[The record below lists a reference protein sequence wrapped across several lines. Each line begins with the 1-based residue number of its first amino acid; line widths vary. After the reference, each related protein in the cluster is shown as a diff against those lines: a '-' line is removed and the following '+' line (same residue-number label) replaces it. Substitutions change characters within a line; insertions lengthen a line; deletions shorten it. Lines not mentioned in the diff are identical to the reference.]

1 MTCATTAPAS
11 RPDMDYGSRMFARS
25 TTLPV
30 YGRRL
35 LNRHPL
41 LLDSVLAIAT
51 GAVGLAL
58 GSQDADGMRPVD
70 ARATWLTVLI
80 TALLVARRR
89 APMAILVVY
98 CAVWLVYI
106 ELGYP
111 AVVNSPGLLLA
122 LYAVAELR
130 RVRVAAAAGVLATA
144 VWVYAGRNTPVLA
157 ALQGTVW
164 TAVVIGFGY
173 GAQQLAIRNRQ
184 LTGLAMRLEYEQE
197 QRARRAIVDERVRVA
212 RELHDVV
219 AHHMSV
225 IAVHAGLAL
234 YVLESDPPT
243 ARTALDTVLD
253 TNSEAL
259 DELRRLLSILRLRPD
274 EPETPPEDA
283 RTYAPA
289 PGLDQLDQLTERMGA
304 AGVPVDVVVTG
315 RPRRLAPGTDLCAYR
330 VIQES
335 LTNILKHAAPARAT
349 ITLNHGAEGLTVRIA
364 DDGRPTPTSGG
375 VPGGHGLLG
384 MRERAELYG
393 GTLTAGPRPEGG
405 FEVTLTLPTGSTETR
420 PSH

>member
-1 MTCATTAPAS
+1 
-11 RPDMDYGSRMFARS
+11 MFAR
-25 TTLPV
+25 TTTRLA

-35 LNRHPL
+35 LDRYPL
-41 LLDSVLAIAT
+41 VLDCVLAFAT

-58 GSQDADGMRPVD
+58 GSQNADGMRPVD
-70 ARATWLTVLI
+70 AVATSLTVLL
-80 TALLVARRR
+80 TALLVVRRR
-89 APMAILVVY
+89 APVAVMIVY
-98 CAVWLVYI
+98 CAVWLQYI
-106 ELGYP
+106 ALGYP

-130 RVRVAAAAGVLATA
+130 RVRVAAAGGALATA
-144 VWVYAGRNTPVLA
+144 VWVYAGRDTPGLA
-157 ALQGTVW
+157 ALQATVW

-184 LTGLAMRLEYEQE
+184 LTELALRLEYEQE

-225 IAVHAGLAL
+225 ISVHAGLAL

-243 ARTALDTVLD
+243 ARTALDTVLG

-259 DELRRLLSILRLRPD
+259 DELRRLLFILRLRPD
-274 EPETPPEDA
+274 EPGESDESPKAAPAGPT
-283 RTYAPA
+283 APA
-289 PGLDQLDQLTERMGA
+289 PGLDQLDQLTERIVA
-304 AGVPVDVVVTG
+304 AGVPVELVVTG
-315 RPRRLAPGTDLCAYR
+315 PPRRLPPGIDLCAYR

-335 LTNILKHAAPARAT
+335 LTNILKHAAQAHVT
-349 ITLNHGAEGLTVRIA
+349 ITLHHGADRLTVRIT
-364 DDGRPTPTSGG
+364 DDGQPAPAGGG

-405 FEVTLTLPTGSTETR
+405 FEVTLTLPTSAALT
-420 PSH
+420 PAA

>member
-1 MTCATTAPAS
+1 
-11 RPDMDYGSRMFARS
+11 MFARS
-25 TTLPV
+25 TTRLV

-35 LNRHPL
+35 LDRYPL
-41 LLDSVLAIAT
+41 VLDCVLAFAT

-70 ARATWLTVLI
+70 AVATALTVVL
-80 TALLVARRR
+80 TALLVVRRR
-89 APMAILVVY
+89 APATVLIVY
-98 CAVWLVYI
+98 CAVWLEYI
-106 ELGYP
+106 ALGYP
-111 AVVNSPGLLLA
+111 AVVNSPGMLLA
-122 LYAVAELR
+122 LYAVAER
-130 RVRVAAAAGVLATA
+130 HRVRVAVAGAALATG
-144 VWVYAGRNTPVLA
+144 VWVYAGSNTPGLA

-184 LTGLAMRLEYEQE
+184 LTELAMRLEYEQE

-225 IAVHAGLAL
+225 ISVHAGLAL

-243 ARTALDTVLD
+243 ARTALNTVLG

-259 DELRRLLSILRLRPD
+259 DELRRLLFILRLRPD
-274 EPETPPEDA
+274 EPDESPKAETAAPTP
-283 RTYAPA
+283 PA
-289 PGLDQLDQLTERMGA
+289 PGLDQLDQLTERIVA
-304 AGVPVDVVVTG
+304 AGVPVELVVTG
-315 RPRRLAPGTDLCAYR
+315 RPRRLPPGIDLCAYR

-335 LTNILKHAAPARAT
+335 LTNVLKHAASAHVT
-349 ITLNHGAEGLTVRIA
+349 ITLHHGADRLAVRIT
-364 DDGRPTPTSGG
+364 DDGRPAPANGG

-393 GTLTAGPRPEGG
+393 GALTAGPRPEGG
-405 FEVTLTLPTGSTETR
+405 FEVALTLPTSAALTAAVQKL
-420 PSH
+420 PSA